1 MLDQMKQA
9 KQMYK
14 LQKELQKETVETEED
29 GVKLIMNGIMEIED
43 VKLNNNLSIERQEKA
58 IKNCFNSAMQKVRVV
73 AAQKMQSLR

>member
-14 LQKELQKETVETEED
+14 LQRELQKETIEVEEN
-29 GVKLIMNGIMEIED
+29 GVTITMNGVMEIEV
-43 VKLNNNLSIERQEKA
+43 VKLNEELSKEQQERAVKD
-58 IKNCFNSAMQKVRVV
+58 CFNLAMQKVRTL